1 MEVLALQFV
10 AALAVGEVAP
20 HLLLLVVLAVVE
32 AAMAAVA
39 VAMAVEVAAPLMQPC
54 SSSRSFLMQPTSL
67 RWSPC

>member
-20 HLLLLVVLAVVE
+20 HLVAVE

-54 SSSRSFLMQPTSL
+54 SSSRSFLMQPISL